1 MNNSSKLQLKL
12 ILPWTNHIYIEYDI
26 TVKWPPSIKKKTEPI
41 VIEEKPELVEPSTST
56 TQPPPPIQLD
66 SLNIYYTVSVKGT
79 TIVVNYYYLLIII
92 YIYSLIRL

>member
-26 TVKWPPSIKKKTEPI
+26 TVKWPPSVKKKIIPI
-41 VIEEKPELVEPSTST
+41 VVEEKPELAEPSTST
-56 TQPPPPIQLD
+56 SQPPASIQLD

-79 TIVVNYYYLLIII
+79 TIVVHYHYILIII
-92 YIYSLIRL
+92 YIFYSLI